1 MNNNK
6 RVWRL
11 IERFLRRDVSEE
23 HLQVVKNAKQSAED
37 MQTVW
42 RMLPV
47 QMRTVTST
55 VRGDNETR

>member
-47 QMRTVTST
+47 QMRMVTST
-55 VRGDNETR
+55 VRDDNETR

>member
-47 QMRTVTST
+47 QMRMVTST